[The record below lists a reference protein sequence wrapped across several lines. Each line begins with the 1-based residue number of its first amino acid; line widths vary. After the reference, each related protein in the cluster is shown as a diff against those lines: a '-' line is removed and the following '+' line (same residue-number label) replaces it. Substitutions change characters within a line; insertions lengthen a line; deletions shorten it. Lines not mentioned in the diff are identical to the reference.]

1 MAPVPKPTPK
11 QRFLA
16 WLPFLGL
23 ALVLHVA
30 LLWWPVVRDRA
41 AAPTEAAV
49 EITLVTPPAPPEPLP
64 EPEPQPV
71 EPPEPEALPEP
82 EPEPEPEAI
91 AETPP
96 PAEPTPDQ
104 PPEPKPVEDP
114 APPSAM
120 TIIDSI
126 ADTDIDPEDNTPR
139 PIGRATESELVERMR
154 RPLLAMVENDFDGV
168 YLDGS
173 SELLDRWQSQD
184 GTYNVV
190 VRGKDGKAYC
200 GRQAPADPF
209 RPWLQM
215 PIMYHP
221 CAGGGKRK

>member
-1 MAPVPKPTPK
+1 MPKHTPQ

-23 ALVLHVA
+23 ALVLHVGL
-30 LLWWPVVRDRA
+30 LLWPVIREQPA
-41 AAPTEAAV
+41 TPTETAV
-49 EITLVTPPAPPEPLP
+49 EITLVTPPAP
-64 EPEPQPV
+64 V
-71 EPPEPEALPEP
+71 EPPPPEP
-82 EPEPEPEAI
+82 EPEPAPDPEPEPVPEPEAI
-91 AETPP
+91 AATPP
-96 PAEPTPDQ
+96 PDPV
-104 PPEPKPVEDP
+104 PEPRPDPVEVEDP
-114 APPSAM
+114 RPPSAT

-126 ADTDIDPEDNTPR
+126 ADTDLERADEGPR

-173 SELLDRWQSQD
+173 SELLDRWQDDD

-190 VRGKDGKAYC
+190 IRGKDGKSYC
-200 GRQAPADPF
+200 GRQSPADPF

-221 CAGGGKRK
+221 CAGGGKRD